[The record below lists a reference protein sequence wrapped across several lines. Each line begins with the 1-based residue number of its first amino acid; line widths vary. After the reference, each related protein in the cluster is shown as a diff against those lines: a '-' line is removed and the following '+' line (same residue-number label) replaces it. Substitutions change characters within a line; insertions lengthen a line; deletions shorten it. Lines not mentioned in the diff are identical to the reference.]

1 MSLQISKNNGV
12 FHLTGKLNTST
23 LRPFN
28 IHFEHILEQSD
39 IATVQVNIDYLDQID
54 MDGFDALKT
63 LKAAALRNK
72 KRFYIYGDGFS
83 ELYNAFQQ
91 TDVA

>member
-12 FHLTGKLNTST
+12 FHLIGKLNTST
-23 LRPFN
+23 IRPFN
-28 IHFEHILEQSD
+28 THFEHIIEQSD
-39 IATVQVNIDYLDQID
+39 VATVLVNIDSLNQID
-54 MDGFDALKT
+54 MDGFNALKT
-63 LKAAALRNK
+63 LKAIALRNQ

>member
-1 MSLQISKNNGV
+1 
-12 FHLTGKLNTST
+12 
-23 LRPFN
+23 
-28 IHFEHILEQSD
+28 
-39 IATVQVNIDYLDQID
+39 

-63 LKAAALRNK
+63 LKAIALRNQ

>member
-12 FHLTGKLNTST
+12 FHLIGKLNTST
-23 LRPFN
+23 ISPFN
-28 IHFEHILEQSD
+28 THFEHIIEESD
-39 IATVQVNIDYLDQID
+39 ITNVSVNIDSLNQID
-54 MDGFDALKT
+54 TDGFDALKT
-63 LKAAALRNK
+63 LKALALRNQ

-83 ELYNAFQQ
+83 ELYNAFKQ